1 MIVNQKEQSKKIF
14 AYAVLGAVTLMSL
27 AFYLVQ
33 VNNCSTVGYLLKD
46 LDARAKALTEE
57 NKKLEINIVKAQSIA
72 NLDEKVAALNMVPA
86 ENIKYLD
93 GSSFAM
99 AR

>member
-1 MIVNQKEQSKKIF
+1 MIRNPKEQKKKIF
-14 AYAVLGAVTLMSL
+14 TYTMLGMLTLASL

-33 VNNCSTVGYLLKD
+33 VNNSSTIGYQLRD
-46 LDARAKALTEE
+46 LDAQSKSLAEV
-57 NKKLEINIVKAQSIA
+57 NKKLEIDIVKVQSIA
-72 NLDEKVAALNMVPA
+72 NLDEKVAALNMVPV